1 MQQSFIL
8 FYSYL
13 ADAIDP
19 LLDTE
24 PVDVRKM
31 LSGLFQRKFSGFKS
45 VAALAR
51 TGEIIIISPIN
62 EISIKIVS
70 MMYHVG
76 VTLGRDLPAFYELI
90 TAPAS
95 KISKSYSV

>member
-51 TGEIIIISPIN
+51 TGEIIIISPVN
-62 EISIKIVS
+62 KISIKIVS

-76 VTLGRDLPAFYELI
+76 LTLGRDLPAFYELI